1 MKVLKN
7 DDFSNSLIRTVQAA
21 RNTLRKKEQRNLY
34 VVVLIQL
41 FLSVI
46 DLISLAFIGLLASLT
61 ISGVARKPNSGF
73 VDRLLS
79 KLNLSDFDLK
89 RQVVILGLT
98 SVILIVLRTV
108 SSLYLMRKVFGF
120 LSNRSAALSA
130 KIMKLIVDSDVASL
144 RRYSTQEFVY
154 ASTFGVEA
162 LYLRILAPTYTLI
175 ADLTLLSIF
184 GIALLLIDP
193 FSALITL
200 ALLILISMILDKIQS
215 AKVSAHGIQSTE
227 LDLRSRSRLTEAIE
241 SIREIRVRN
250 REKFISEAYELE
262 RQRIANSIAF
272 NNWVAYSNKYI
283 VEATLIFGGMLV
295 AGIEFAL
302 SDAVKAIS
310 SLALFLAAST
320 RMAPAALR
328 IQQSLIQARACLPPA
343 LKTIEMI
350 EYLESIKSR
359 EIKDLIN
366 NNWESF
372 IPEIS
377 IKELFVS
384 YKDSQKYAL
393 SNINL
398 EIYRG
403 EFFAI
408 TGDSGS
414 GKSTLVDAILGLI
427 PIQKG
432 TIKISGLEPSQA
444 INAFPGKISYLPQS
458 TFISNESIRKNITY
472 GYPDDAFTHEQI
484 VNSLKKA
491 DIWEWVS
498 SLSEGLE
505 SELGESGSTLSG
517 GQRQRIGLARALLSN
532 PTLLILDEATSSLDA
547 ESEKRISETV
557 SKLGPDITRIVIA
570 HRLSTIEEANRVLVL
585 ENGKISKVGS
595 ANEIFN
601 QNSN

>member
-1 MKVLKN
+1 MEILKSEN
-7 DDFSNSLIRTVQAA
+7 FFNSLIRTVKTA
-21 RNTLRKKEQRNLY
+21 RSTLRKNEQRNLY
-34 VVVLIQL
+34 FVVLIQL
-41 FLSVI
+41 FLSLI

-73 VDRLLS
+73 VDTLLS

-89 RQVVILGLT
+89 RQVVILGLA
-98 SVILIVLRTV
+98 SVFLIVLRTV
-108 SSLYLMRKVFGF
+108 SSLVLMRKVFGF

-130 KIMKLIVDSDVASL
+130 RIMKLIVDSDVASL
-144 RRYSTQEFVY
+144 RKFSTQEYVY

-184 GIALLLIDP
+184 GIALLLVDP
-193 FSALITL
+193 FSALMTL
-200 ALLILISMILDKIQS
+200 ALLITISIILDKLQS
-215 AKVSAHGIQSTE
+215 AKVVSHGIQSTE
-227 LDLRSRSRLTEAIE
+227 LDLKSRSRLTEAIE

-250 REKFISEAYELE
+250 SEKYISEAYEFE
-262 RQRIANSIAF
+262 RHRIANSIAF

-295 AGIEFAL
+295 AGVEFAL
-302 SDAVKAIS
+302 SDAVKAIA

-343 LKTIEMI
+343 LKTIEILEFLELIRRPEVI
-350 EYLESIKSR
+350 ELSKSN
-359 EIKDLIN
+359 L
-366 NNWESF
+366 ESF

-377 IKELFVS
+377 IKELCVS
-384 YKDSQKYAL
+384 YRDASNSAL
-393 SNINL
+393 SNIDL
-398 EIYRG
+398 EIHKG
-403 EFFAI
+403 EFLAI
-408 TGDSGS
+408 TGVSGS

-427 PIQKG
+427 PIEKG
-432 TIKISGLEPSQA
+432 LIRISGLEPSQA
-444 INAFPGKISYLPQS
+444 IKAFPGKISYLPQS

-472 GYPDDAFTHEQI
+472 GYPDDAFSNEQI
-484 VNSLKKA
+484 VNSLRKA

-498 SLSEGLE
+498 SLSEGLDTV
-505 SELGESGSTLSG
+505 LVESGASLSG
-517 GQRQRIGLARALLSN
+517 GQRQRIGLARALLTN
-532 PTLLILDEATSSLDA
+532 PALLILDEATSSLDA

-557 SKLGPDITRIVIA
+557 RNLGTDITRIVIA
-570 HRLSTIEEANRVLVL
+570 HRLSTIVEADRVLVL

-595 ANEIFN
+595 VKEVLN
-601 QNSN
+601 Q